1 MNFSDDSVLQV
12 SHVSDK
18 MKQKHPKEPSKS
30 KWVINGERTIKKMSA
45 RGEKSQVNSSS
56 EWIKN
61 WGKNRWRR
69 RVIIF
74 VKLWLRT
81 NGKKL
86 SVSSRVEIWVYN
98 HPYNKLMQTEENKEI
113 SFEQEMFDDCLLDQL
128 LRSEEKKESF
138 NLVESFTSSGV
149 QAKKVA
155 GRGKG
160 RPKGERNSKNS

>member
-1 MNFSDDSVLQV
+1 
-12 SHVSDK
+12 
-18 MKQKHPKEPSKS
+18 
-30 KWVINGERTIKKMSA
+30 
-45 RGEKSQVNSSS
+45 
-56 EWIKN
+56 
-61 WGKNRWRR
+61 
-69 RVIIF
+69 
-74 VKLWLRT
+74 
-81 NGKKL
+81 
-86 SVSSRVEIWVYN
+86 
-98 HPYNKLMQTEENKEI
+98 MQTEENKEI